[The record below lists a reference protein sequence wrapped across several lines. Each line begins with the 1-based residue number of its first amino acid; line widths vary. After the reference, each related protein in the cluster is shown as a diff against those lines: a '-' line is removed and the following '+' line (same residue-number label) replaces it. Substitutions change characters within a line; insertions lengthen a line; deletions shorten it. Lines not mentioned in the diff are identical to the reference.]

1 MPTMPGA
8 GDVGLA
14 KKKFPALKEVMAVR
28 GRQVTGGDCDDPRV
42 WSDNENVTKWE
53 PRPHTEEQR
62 GPLSIHPE
70 VRIWLEE
77 TGCTCSCKAEVRAR
91 V

>member
-1 MPTMPGA
+1 MGA
-8 GDVGLA
+8 A
-14 KKKFPALKEVMAVR
+14 
-28 GRQVTGGDCDDPRV
+28 
-42 WSDNENVTKWE
+42 
-53 PRPHTEEQR
+53 EEQR

-91 V
+91 VSEVHTEAF